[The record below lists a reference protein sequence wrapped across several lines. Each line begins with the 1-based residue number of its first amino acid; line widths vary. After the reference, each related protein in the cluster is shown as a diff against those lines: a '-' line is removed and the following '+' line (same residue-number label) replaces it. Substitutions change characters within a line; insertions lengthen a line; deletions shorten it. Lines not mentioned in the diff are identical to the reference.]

1 MRYQHAIHFLRIS
14 LIISIADT
22 QEANYNEIVQQMK
35 QNSQE
40 TDTLTVTYNK
50 FKENPSLENLSAF
63 QRLTLRYY
71 MKHLNL
77 EQSNQLKLIFSSP
90 DLSWKDVQWIL
101 GMLHM
106 KKHYVRNK
114 KLLDYTLSAKTY
126 NVGKER
132 TTTTAS
138 DGTFLLSSNLGAYTV
153 EISKDGYVTSYY
165 NVVAG
170 GLMSIS

>member
-138 DGTFLLSSNLGAYTV
+138 LRN
-153 EISKDGYVTSYY
+153 
-165 NVVAG
+165 N
-170 GLMSIS
+170 